1 MPKITLNGQEVEVA
15 DGLNLIQ
22 AAESV
27 GVTIP
32 HYCYHPGL
40 PIDGNCR
47 MCLTEVEGARGP
59 QIACNTFV
67 KEGMVVHT
75 DTPAVEKMR
84 KGVQEFLLLNHPIDC
99 PVCDQAGECKLQD
112 YYMEYGQYDNRS
124 MVSKVEKKKVVDLGP
139 TVVLDQER
147 CILCSRCVRFCESVT
162 ETGELVIANRGDH
175 SAIEAFPGMELD
187 NPYSV
192 NVVDL
197 CPVGALTSKDFR
209 FKQRVWF
216 LQSTKSVCTGCAKGC
231 AINADH
237 KEGVVYRYRP
247 RHNPQV
253 NSYWMCDEGRFS
265 YKAINENRLRSA
277 LIEGREVPFGTAL
290 DAVVTK
296 LKSIVEIYGAESIA
310 VVGSPH
316 STVEDNFLLDRLA
329 KDVLATPN
337 FWAVALTPDGSHD
350 DFLRRAD
357 KTPNRNGIRF
367 LGYNDDAESLKAALA
382 SGKVRMLI
390 MMNTDLLTEG
400 DPSWQEALAK
410 VPTTVM
416 FATHGTPGARKV
428 GITLPVAMHA
438 EKFGSFVQENGVL
451 QKIMRAYD
459 PSGDVLP
466 EWEAIGMLAGRLG
479 KSLGYDDME
488 QIWDDLQKAYPALAG
503 QTFYGLPEHGLSLPT
518 RASAAPVA
526 AAP

>member
-1 MPKITLNGQEVEVA
+1 MPKITLNGVEVEVA

-22 AAESV
+22 AAETV

-67 KEGMVVHT
+67 KEGMVVKT

-99 PVCDQAGECKLQD
+99 PICDQAGECRLQD

-124 MVSKVEKKKVVDLGP
+124 MVSKVEKKKAVDLGP
-139 TVVLDQER
+139 TVILDQER
-147 CILCSRCVRFCESVT
+147 CILCQRCVRFTEAVT
-162 ETGELVIANRGDH
+162 KTGELVVANRGDH
-175 SAIEAFPGMELD
+175 SAIETFPGMELD

-216 LQSTKSVCTGCAKGC
+216 LQSAKSVCTGCSKGC
-231 AINADH
+231 AINVDH
-237 KEGVVYRYRP
+237 KDGVAYRYRP
-247 RHNPQV
+247 RENPQV
-253 NSYWMCDEGRFS
+253 NQYWMCDEGRFS
-265 YKAINENRLRSA
+265 YKRINEDRLRAA

-296 LKSIVEIYGAESIA
+296 LKSVVEHYGADAVA

-316 STVEDNFLLDRLA
+316 ATVEDNFLTQRLA
-329 KDVLATPN
+329 KEVIGTSK
-337 FWAVALTPDGSHD
+337 FWALALTPDGSSD

-357 KTPNRNGIRF
+357 KTPNRAGIQF
-367 LGYNDDAESLKAALA
+367 LGYDADADALKAALA
-382 SGKVRMLI
+382 SGSIRMLV

-400 DPSWQEALAK
+400 DASWQEALAK

-416 FATHGTPGARKV
+416 FATHDTPGARQV
-428 GITLPVAMHA
+428 GVALPVAMHA
-438 EKFGSFVQENGVL
+438 ETYGSFVQENGVL
-451 QKIMRAYD
+451 QKLMRAFD
-459 PSGDVLP
+459 PTGDVLP
-466 EWEAIGMLAGRLG
+466 AWEALGMLAAKAG
-479 KSLGYDDME
+479 KGFGYDDME
-488 QIWDDLQKAYPALAG
+488 QIWEDLSKTYPALAG
-503 QTFYGLPEHGLSLPT
+503 QTFYGLPEHGLTLPVG
-518 RASAAPVA
+518 ASAAPA
-526 AAP
+526 AAGR

>member
-1 MPKITLNGQEVEVA
+1 MPKITLNGQEVEVQ

-67 KEGMVVHT
+67 KEGMVVKT

-99 PVCDQAGECKLQD
+99 PICDQAGECRLQD

-124 MVSKVEKKKVVDLGP
+124 MVEKVEKKKAVDLGP

-175 SAIEAFPGMELD
+175 SAIETFPGMELD

-216 LQSTKSVCTGCAKGC
+216 LQTAKSVCTGCAKGC
-231 AINADH
+231 AIDVDH
-237 KEGVVYRYRP
+237 KDGEVFRYRP
-247 RHNPQV
+247 RHNPDV

-265 YKAINENRLRSA
+265 YKRINEDRLRTA
-277 LIEGREVPFGTAL
+277 LIEGREAAYGTAL

-296 LKSIVEIYGAESIA
+296 LKSVVELYGAESVA

-316 STVEDNFLLDRLA
+316 GTVEDNFLVNRLA
-329 KDVLATPN
+329 REVIGTSKV
-337 FWAVALTPDGSHD
+337 WALALTPDGSQD

-357 KTPNRNGIRF
+357 KTPNRTGVKF
-367 LGYNDDAESLKAALA
+367 LGLNDDAESLKAALA
-382 SGKVRMLI
+382 SGAIRMLV
-390 MMNTDLLTEG
+390 MVNTDLLTEG
-400 DPSWQEALAK
+400 DGSWQEALSK
-410 VPTTVM
+410 VPTTVL
-416 FATHGTPGARKV
+416 FGTHETEGARKAGV
-428 GITLPVAMHA
+428 SLPIAMHV
-438 EKFGSFVQENGVL
+438 ETYGSFVQENGIL
-451 QKIMRAYD
+451 QKIMRAFD
-459 PSGDVLP
+459 PTGDVLP
-466 EWEAIGMLAGRLG
+466 TWEAVGMLAGRLG
-479 KSLGYDDME
+479 KGFGYDDME
-488 QIWDDLQKAYPALAG
+488 QIWEDLGKTYPALAG
-503 QTFYGLPEHGLSLPT
+503 QTFYALPENGLSLP
-518 RASAAPVA
+518 AGAAAGSAAA
-526 AAP
+526 RH